1 MATDYP
7 EHEKLAE
14 VAEHSQAIGE
24 FLDWLQNEKGY
35 TIAHYGDPNMNWLTP
50 VHRSIKDLLAEY
62 YDIDPE
68 ALEGE
73 KRDMLEQLET
83 KKRDERHDWRM
94 T

>member
-1 MATDYP
+1 MATEYP

-24 FLDWLQNEKGY
+24 FLDWLLHEKSY
-35 TIAHYGDPNMNWLTP
+35 HIAQWWERGSSDGELLP

-73 KRDMLEQLET
+73 KREMLEQM
-83 KKRDERHDWRM
+83 RERN
-94 T
+94 

>member
-1 MATDYP
+1 MATEYP

-35 TIAHYGDPNMNWLTP
+35 TIASYRDDFLRLTP
-50 VHRSIKDLLAEY
+50 VLRSIKDLLAEY

-73 KRDMLEQLET
+73 KQDMLAKQRELN
-83 KKRDERHDWRM
+83 ERK
-94 T
+94 

>member
-35 TIAHYGDPNMNWLTP
+35 TIAKWWDDHILTP
-50 VHRSIKDLLAEY
+50 VHRSIADLLAEY
-62 YDIDPE
+62 YDIDIQT
-68 ALEGE
+68 LEGE
-73 KRDMLEQLET
+73 KQDMLAKQRELNE
-83 KKRDERHDWRM
+83 RDE
-94 T
+94 